1 MSVFSISLYHQTNSA
16 FGGDE
21 GVGVRH
27 YGGID
32 LFCRDRGPV
41 AADVEFTLVDQA
53 RNLLRPHSVTGCGQ
67 QVHDGF
73 FDGHSCFR
81 LRLYSF
87 LENYPNLLMAWGGL
101 TSKGGKLKA
110 LIFNDKNYITMKKK
124 MIYDAPDAE
133 LTIVRFEQN
142 IMSQVNSTSVSDMSR
157 VDADIDW

>member
-41 AADVEFTLVDQA
+41 PADVEFTLVDQA

-87 LENYPNLLMAWGGL
+87 LENYPNLLMALGGL

-133 LTIVRFEQN
+133 LVVIEFEN
-142 IMSQVNSTSVSDMSR
+142 RLLNGSTQAEKVTYIDSDW
-157 VDADIDW
+157 D

>member
-1 MSVFSISLYHQTNSA
+1 
-16 FGGDE
+16 
-21 GVGVRH
+21 
-27 YGGID
+27 
-32 LFCRDRGPV
+32 
-41 AADVEFTLVDQA
+41 
-53 RNLLRPHSVTGCGQ
+53 
-67 QVHDGF
+67 
-73 FDGHSCFR
+73 
-81 LRLYSF
+81 
-87 LENYPNLLMAWGGL
+87 MAWGGL